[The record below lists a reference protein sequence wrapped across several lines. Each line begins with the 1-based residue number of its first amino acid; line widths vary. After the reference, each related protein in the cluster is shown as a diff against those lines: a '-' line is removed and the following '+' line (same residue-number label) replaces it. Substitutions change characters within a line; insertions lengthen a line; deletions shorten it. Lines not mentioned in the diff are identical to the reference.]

1 MSSPEKLKRI
11 CLGLP
16 RLEGRNEAEG
26 LSVAWLAAQSHD
38 ALIHYSNGDP
48 QMLPNAGPCR
58 GQSSIVT
65 GAGLELEGWMMRAG
79 AWFQYVQNTV
89 HCYGRKAI

>member
-26 LSVAWLAAQSHD
+26 LGVAWLAAQRRN
-38 ALIHYSNGDP
+38 ALIHYSSGDP
-48 QMLPNAGPCR
+48 QMLPSAGPFR

-65 GAGLELEGWMMRAG
+65 GAGLELEG
-79 AWFQYVQNTV
+79 
-89 HCYGRKAI
+89 